1 MNFPRQEYWGRL
13 PFPPSRDLSEP
24 GTELVSPSSHAL
36 VGGFFTTEA
45 PGSPLDW

>member
-1 MNFPRQEYWGRL
+1 MKLPRQEYWSRL
-13 PFPPSRDLSEP
+13 SVAPSRDLSEP

-36 VGGFFTTEA
+36 VGGFFSTEP